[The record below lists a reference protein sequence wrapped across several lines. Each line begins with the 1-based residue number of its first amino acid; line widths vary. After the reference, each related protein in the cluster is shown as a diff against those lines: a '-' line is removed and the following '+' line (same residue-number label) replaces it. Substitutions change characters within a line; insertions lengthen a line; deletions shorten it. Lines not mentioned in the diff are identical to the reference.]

1 MKNLEKLL
9 EKSRGFIPGNDVQ
22 FRLSLMAILLK
33 GNVLIEDV
41 PGMGKTTLVKFLS
54 RALGLD
60 FRRIQF
66 TNDLLPSDIVG
77 VSIFNKESESFIF
90 KPGPIFGELILAD
103 EINRGTSKT
112 QSALLEAMEE
122 KRVTVDGKTYPLP
135 ENFSLF
141 ATQNPRGQL
150 GTYPLPESQLDRFLF
165 KFSMGQLSNEEEIEL
180 LLSGPR
186 DESLNEV
193 TSLIGKTELNEASR
207 MISEIKTSKALLQYV
222 VGVLQK
228 SRRTQ
233 GVFGLSPRAGL
244 DLIAAARAWAYFEGR
259 DHVLPDDVQAVFPYV
274 AGHRMFFSN
283 SYNSEEERLHSS
295 DFIKSINFI

>member
-9 EKSRGFIPGNDVQ
+9 EKAGDFIPGNDVQ

-41 PGMGKTTLVKFLS
+41 PGMGKTTLVKFLAK
-54 RALGLD
+54 ALGLD

-66 TNDLLPSDIVG
+66 TNDLLPADIVG
-77 VSIFNKESESFIF
+77 VSIFHKESESFVF
-90 KPGPIFGELILAD
+90 KPGPVFGELILAD

-165 KFSMGQLSNEEEIEL
+165 KFSMGHLSEAQEVEL
-180 LLSGPR
+180 LTSGSR
-186 DESLNEV
+186 DEFLKEISSIMGRDELKEISLSIKQ
-193 TSLIGKTELNEASR
+193 T
-207 MISEIKTSKALLQYV
+207 KTSKTLLQYV
-222 VGVLQK
+222 VEVLQR
-228 SRRTQ
+228 SRKTQ
-233 GVFGLSPRAGL
+233 GIFGLSPRAGL
-244 DLIAAARAWAYFEGR
+244 DIVDAARGWAYFEGR
-259 DHVLPDDVQAVFPYV
+259 DYVIPDDVQAVFPFV
-274 AGHRMFFSN
+274 AGHRMFFAN
-283 SYNSEEERLHSS
+283 SLTTEEEKSRAI
-295 DFIKSINFI
+295 DFIKSIHFI